1 MKLYKKMVRP
11 YALEAA
17 CQGMTSDKT
26 PLANWMDEDEKTE
39 SLEKEMEQK
48 CKEIDP
54 MSTLRWEEKYEVVCT
69 PLVMGGDSKLYQ
81 MTTDK
86 FNSLAG
92 RLIPKEIVVDKRV
105 FTEIV
110 TIYTFS
116 FDFLPGD
123 VIEVLGINPRTGEY
137 WVRKE
142 GQYAVG
148 GFPGYLIDRYTK
160 PYQGEQE

>member
-11 YALEAA
+11 YCLEAA
-17 CQGMTSDKT
+17 WQGMTSGMT
-26 PLANWMDEDEKTE
+26 PLADWMNEDEKTE
-39 SLEKEMEQK
+39 DVEKEMEKK

-54 MSTLRWEEKYEVVCT
+54 MSTLRWEEKYEFVCT
-69 PLVMGGDSKLYQ
+69 PLVKGGDSKLYQ

-110 TIYTFS
+110 VIYS
-116 FDFLPGD
+116 FNFLPGD
-123 VIEVLGINPRTGEY
+123 VIEVLGINPQSGEY